1 MSKIQTIKGILKT
14 FWIMTIE
21 DWDEMDHKLLRI
33 AAGVVGFIIMGLF
46 WFFVLRNISPFF

>member
-1 MSKIQTIKGILKT
+1 MSKLQTVKGILKT
-14 FWIMTIE
+14 FWTMTIE

-33 AAGVVGFIIMGLF
+33 AAGAVGFIIMGLF